1 MDSSTATLIGIL
13 RERVNTL
20 RAAGDLEEALHAANA
35 AVERTQQTLSSE
47 YDTIDAFV
55 SSLEI
60 RAEIL
65 RELGHLEPARD
76 DYRQAIDQLDGR
88 PDRLD
93 QLGRLYASLGAVY
106 DGLDSPERAAQ
117 MWEKAIQCFENH
129 QPPLELDVAAMAN
142 NLGFLKKSA
151 GDLGA
156 AEVYFLRA
164 LEILHAHLGNKHE
177 ETAAVSN
184 NLGALYHAAGFTEQ
198 AREMHMMA
206 LEARRELFGETHPD
220 TAQSHNNLAL
230 ALLQTGDRSWAKR
243 HFEKALT
250 AFETLGIQYAEDLEA
265 VATNYCAFLRSEGEM
280 YLADVIEG
288 RVRTLLG
295 RE

>member
-35 AVERTQQTLSSE
+35 AVERTQQTLNSE

-93 QLGRLYASLGAVY
+93 QLGRLYAALGAVY
-106 DGLDSPERAAQ
+106 DGLGSQERAAQ

-156 AEVYFLRA
+156 AEAYFLRA

-243 HFEKALT
+243 HFEKALA
-250 AFETLGIQYAEDLEA
+250 AFEALGIQYAEDLEA
-265 VATNYCAFLRSEGEM
+265 VAANYCAFLRSEGEM

-288 RVRTLLG
+288 RVRALLG